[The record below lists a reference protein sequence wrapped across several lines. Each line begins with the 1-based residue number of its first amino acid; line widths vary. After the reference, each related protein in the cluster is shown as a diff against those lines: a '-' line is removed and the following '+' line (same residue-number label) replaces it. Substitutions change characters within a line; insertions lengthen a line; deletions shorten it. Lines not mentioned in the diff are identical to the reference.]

1 MVLAEGKIL
10 AGRVRSTAMTV
21 IGIVLALVPLA
32 LWVAWTEIMLMMVL
46 AVAAVAAALLTVLA
60 ELENRADE
68 DNGDGLREALT
79 DESIAEIHRVFP
91 LVYHHSLNENTRF
104 RGAMERV
111 RRLTTTSSK
120 RNG

>member
-1 MVLAEGKIL
+1 
-10 AGRVRSTAMTV
+10 MTV
-21 IGIVLALVPLA
+21 LGIVLALVPLA

-46 AVAAVAAALLTVLA
+46 AVAAVAAVLLTVLA
-60 ELENRADE
+60 ELENRAVE
-68 DNGDGLREALT
+68 NNGDGSREALT
-79 DESIAEIHRVFP
+79 DEAMVEIHRVFP
-91 LVYHHSLNENTRF
+91 LVYHHSLNENARF